1 MLVTG
6 AGKERMPRKSEDKL
20 ELGTQNG
27 NSKSN
32 FEQNRC
38 TQRNNVAIRNRDRDR
53 VAQEKERKSS
63 FGS

>member
-1 MLVTG
+1 MKLLVIG

-38 TQRNNVAIRNRDRDR
+38 TQRNNVAIRNRDR
-53 VAQEKERKSS
+53 VAQETEKK
-63 FGS
+63 